1 MIRSMTGY
9 GEAER
14 DTGAGRLRVEIRTVN
29 HRFLNTQVRTPPGL
43 DRMENEI
50 TSWLRPA
57 LARGHARVTI
67 TLERAAGTLPPL
79 EVDLARARQV
89 HEALEQVRRE
99 LGLTSPV
106 DLGLVTRFGDIFRT
120 PEEAE
125 EGVREVPADL
135 LRDAVDEALRGVV
148 AMREAEGARLRED
161 LEGRLEAM
169 VGLVARVEERAPER
183 LTAERDRL
191 REAIRVLS
199 EGVGVDEDRLA
210 REVAHLAERWDI
222 AEETVRF
229 RAHVEAFREALASDG
244 DQVGKRLGFLVQ
256 ELNREANTIGSKAN
270 DAVISHLALSLKE
283 EIERVREQLE
293 NVE

>member
-50 TSWLRPA
+50 TGWLRPA

-125 EGVREVPADL
+125 EGVREVPAEL

-169 VGLVARVEERAPER
+169 AGLVSRVEERAPER

-229 RAHVEAFREALASDG
+229 RAHIEAFREALAPDG

>member
-50 TSWLRPA
+50 TGWLRPA

-125 EGVREVPADL
+125 EGVREVPAEL

-169 VGLVARVEERAPER
+169 AGLVSRVEERAPER

-229 RAHVEAFREALASDG
+229 RAHIEAFREALAPDG

-256 ELNREANTIGSKAN
+256 ELNREANTVGSKAN